1 MIVYLTVS
9 NLDGVIDNSIIP
21 LINARGNC
29 GKIIESGDKWQ
40 DLKDGFLMRV
50 GEVGRGDLIIKYKE
64 GIEHWVLPF
73 ESHPEMTQPQNKN
86 DAFVLDKEEFK
97 SYGWDVPND
106 EI

>member
-21 LINARGNC
+21 LIN
-29 GKIIESGDKWQ
+29 ESGDKWQ